1 MRTDRGADWPTKNKL
16 LLLQNGGAD
25 AELETQLRQ
34 AQKMESVGQLAAGV
48 AHDFNNLLTIIQGH
62 AGLLL
67 STGSPDPLARES
79 VRQISLAA
87 ERAANLTRQ
96 LLMFIRKQTMQPR
109 LLDLNEVIANI
120 FKMLRALAGDQV
132 TLRRNLAASL
142 PPIHADPGMLEQVL
156 VNLAVNA
163 RDAMPKGGL
172 LQIETFHAE
181 IDAAYVQQ
189 QPEARPGLF
198 VGVSV
203 SDSGHGMDARTL
215 ERIFEPFF
223 TTKEAGKGTG
233 LGLAMVYGIVK
244 QHQGWLEVQSQPG
257 KGSTFKVFLPASSNA
272 RAAPDPAQP
281 GPAPGGHETILLV
294 EDEASLRD
302 LVQEVLRKKG
312 YTVLTAQT
320 GRGALQVWEKHKV
333 EIDLLLTDMMMPEGV
348 SVAELAARAL
358 ADKPALKVIYSSG
371 YGVEAVS
378 PGFELIEGAN
388 YLQKPYHPE
397 NLARAVRQCL
407 DSDQSKP

>member
-16 LLLQNGGAD
+16 LPLQNGGAE
-25 AELETQLRQ
+25 AGLETQLRQ

-48 AHDFNNLLTIIQGH
+48 AHDFNYLLTIIQGH
-62 AGLLL
+62 AGLLP

-233 LGLAMVYGIVK
+233 LGLALVYGIVK

-257 KGSTFKVFLPASSNA
+257 KGSPFKVFLPASSKA

-348 SVAELAARAL
+348 SGAELAARAL
-358 ADKPALKVIYSSG
+358 GHHHV
-371 YGVEAVS
+371 
-378 PGFELIEGAN
+378 
-388 YLQKPYHPE
+388 
-397 NLARAVRQCL
+397 
-407 DSDQSKP
+407 

>member
-132 TLRRNLAASL
+132 TLRRNLAAR
-142 PPIHADPGMLEQVL
+142 
-156 VNLAVNA
+156 A
-163 RDAMPKGGL
+163 RSILK
-172 LQIETFHAE
+172 
-181 IDAAYVQQ
+181 
-189 QPEARPGLF
+189 
-198 VGVSV
+198 
-203 SDSGHGMDARTL
+203 
-215 ERIFEPFF
+215 IFAI
-223 TTKEAGKGTG
+223 T
-233 LGLAMVYGIVK
+233 
-244 QHQGWLEVQSQPG
+244 
-257 KGSTFKVFLPASSNA
+257 
-272 RAAPDPAQP
+272 
-281 GPAPGGHETILLV
+281 
-294 EDEASLRD
+294 
-302 LVQEVLRKKG
+302 
-312 YTVLTAQT
+312 
-320 GRGALQVWEKHKV
+320 
-333 EIDLLLTDMMMPEGV
+333 
-348 SVAELAARAL
+348 
-358 ADKPALKVIYSSG
+358 
-371 YGVEAVS
+371 
-378 PGFELIEGAN
+378 
-388 YLQKPYHPE
+388 
-397 NLARAVRQCL
+397 
-407 DSDQSKP
+407 

>member
-1 MRTDRGADWPTKNKL
+1 MRTDRGAGWQNKIKL
-16 LLLQNGGAD
+16 LLSEGSTTD
-25 AELETQLRQ
+25 AELKAELRQ
-34 AQKMESVGQLAAGV
+34 AQKMDSVGQLAAGV

-67 STGSPDPLARES
+67 SAGSPDPLARES

-109 LLDLNEVIANI
+109 LLDLNEAIANI

-132 TLRRNLAASL
+132 TIRRNLAANL

-181 IDAAYVQQ
+181 IAPAHVQR
-189 QPEARPGLF
+189 QPESRPGLF
-198 VGVSV
+198 VGLSV
-203 SDSGHGMDARTL
+203 SDSGHGMDAQTL

-223 TTKEAGKGTG
+223 TTKQPGQGTG

-244 QHQGWLEVQSQPG
+244 QHQGWIEVQSQLG

-272 RAAPDPAQP
+272 RPAPDPAHP
-281 GPAPGGHETILLV
+281 GSAPGGHETILLV

-312 YTVLTAQT
+312 YTVLTAAT
-320 GRGALQVWEKHKV
+320 GRRALQLWEKHKAK
-333 EIDLLLTDMMMPEGV
+333 IDLLLTDMMMPEGV
-348 SVAELAARAL
+348 SGHELAALVL
-358 ADKPALKVIYSSG
+358 ADKPALRVIYSSG
-371 YGVEAVS
+371 YGVEVVG
-378 PGFELIEGAN
+378 PGFELVEGAN

-397 NLARAVRQCL
+397 NLAHVVRKRL
-407 DSDQSKP
+407 DSDQSNP